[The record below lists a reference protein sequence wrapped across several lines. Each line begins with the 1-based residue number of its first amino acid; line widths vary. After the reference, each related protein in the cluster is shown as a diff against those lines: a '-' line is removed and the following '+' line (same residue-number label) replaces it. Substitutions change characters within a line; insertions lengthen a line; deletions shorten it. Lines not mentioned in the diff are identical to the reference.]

1 MMYPNFLM
9 KFLDD
14 SDIIKLLTANQSLF
28 ASNLTK
34 EWKHMPEIA
43 QGKCDILIFT
53 GNYGMGHIQVSEALQ
68 SSILEANPTLNVEI
82 YDFFRIIDPLL
93 SHVVEFGY
101 HQIIKYFS
109 PGYSLF
115 YKATQQIAPDSSWQK
130 HLNSIGHRE
139 IDEFIQKKS
148 PKAIICTFPTP
159 AGVIAELKKEGKVK
173 IPLITVITDVAVHS
187 QWLHPQIDFYFVAAE
202 SVAQHMEYRGISRHK
217 IFVTGIPLRA
227 QFQNKYDKEATLLK
241 YGLSPSL
248 PTILVSGGG
257 KGMLTGIT
265 EIARKLGKFRIP
277 LQAIV
282 VTGQNKALYRRLQL
296 QTHSARNPICVLG
309 YVENMAELMESCDI
323 MITKAGGITVF
334 EALAKGIPMIIYKP
348 IPGHEE
354 SNVQFLLQNGAARAA
369 KNWRQ
374 IKTAIE
380 ELIFFPSLY
389 ERICEHISR
398 ISKPNATRE
407 ATEII
412 LKILKNEDLYTLSH
426 NRKQIE
432 ETHWR
437 YA

>member
-1 MMYPNFLM
+1 M
-9 KFLDD
+9 
-14 SDIIKLLTANQSLF
+14 LTTNQSLP

-53 GNYGMGHIQVSEALQ
+53 GNYGTGHIQVSEALR
-68 SSILEANPTLNVEI
+68 SSILKANPTWNVEI

-115 YKATQQIAPDSSWQK
+115 YKATRQIAPDSNWQK

-139 IDEFIQKKS
+139 IDEFIRKKS

-159 AGVIAELKKEGKVK
+159 AGVISELKREGKVK
-173 IPLITVITDVAVHS
+173 VPLITVITDVAVHS
-187 QWLHPQIDFYFVAAE
+187 QWLHPYIDFYFVAAE
-202 SVAQHMEYRGISRHK
+202 SVAQNMEYRGISKHK
-217 IFVTGIPLRA
+217 IIVTGIPLRS
-227 QFQNKYDKEATLLK
+227 QFQNKYDREATLFK
-241 YGLSPSL
+241 YGLCPSL

-265 EIARKLGKFRIP
+265 EIIRKLAKFRIP

-282 VTGQNKALYRRLQL
+282 VTGQNKALYRRLQF

-309 YVENMAELMESCDI
+309 YVENMAELMECCDI
-323 MITKAGGITVF
+323 MITKAGGITIF

-354 SNVQFLLQNGAARAA
+354 SNTQFLLQNGAARTA

-380 ELIFFPSLY
+380 ELILIPSLY
-389 ERICEHISR
+389 ESICEHIGR
-398 ISKPNATRE
+398 ISKPNATQE
-407 ATEII
+407 ATKII
-412 LKILKNEDLYTLSH
+412 LKILEKEELHTLSH
-426 NRKQIE
+426 NMEQIQDN
-432 ETHWR
+432 HWR